1 MKVPAVTPTSAE
13 NLTART
19 ATQPDSTPRH
29 SIAVVARRTG
39 LSQLVLRAWERRY
52 GVVLP
57 GRTDTG
63 RRRYSDLDIE
73 RLRLLRVLTAADHR
87 IGEVANQPLAELRA
101 LVADLGP
108 GATSTPARPARGDGS
123 APDVDAVTAD
133 LLLGQALAA
142 VAALDDGA
150 LENVLQRATLH
161 LSRPALR
168 QDLIQPLLFRV
179 GELWRDG
186 TLRIAHEHMASN
198 IVHSFLAAAN
208 AGQVPDAGAPLLV
221 VATPLRNRHELGALM
236 AASLGLESGWAV
248 LYLGADLPAEEIASA
263 VLQRKA
269 RAVFV
274 SLIYPTGDAVVAAQ
288 LETLRRLLGPD
299 VGLLVGGAAAP
310 SYGETLAAI
319 GGRLVTTPP
328 DFADALREIL
338 N

>member
-1 MKVPAVTPTSAE
+1 V
-13 NLTART
+13 
-19 ATQPDSTPRH
+19 PRH

-39 LSQLVLRAWERRY
+39 LTQLVLRAWERRY

-57 GRTDTG
+57 GRTDAG

-73 RLRLLRVLTAADHR
+73 RLTLLRVLTSADHR
-87 IGEVANQPLAELRA
+87 IGDVANLPQVELRK

-108 GATSTPARPARGDGS
+108 GAMPAPVRPARVDGP
-123 APDVDAVTAD
+123 APASGVVTAD
-133 LLLGQALAA
+133 MLLGQALVA
-142 VAALDDGA
+142 VAALDAGA
-150 LENVLQRATLH
+150 LENVLSQATLH

-168 QDLIQPLLFRV
+168 QDLILPLLFRV

-208 AGQVPDAGAPLLV
+208 AGQVPDSGAPLLI

-248 LYLGADLPAEEIASA
+248 LYLGADLPAEEIAAA
-263 VLQRKA
+263 VAQRQA

-288 LETLRRLLGPD
+288 LEVLRRLLGSE
-299 VGLLVGGAAAP
+299 VGILVGGAAAP
-310 SYGETLAAI
+310 SYGETLVAI
-319 GGRLVTTPP
+319 CGRLVTTPP
-328 DFADALREIL
+328 DFAEALQEIL

>member
-1 MKVPAVTPTSAE
+1 MTPTSAG
-13 NLTART
+13 TPPVTPAP
-19 ATQPDSTPRH
+19 QPDVAPRH

-39 LSQLVLRAWERRY
+39 LTQLVLRAWERRY

-73 RLRLLRVLTAADHR
+73 RLTLLRVLTAADHR
-87 IGEVANQPLAELRA
+87 IGEVANLPLAELRA

-108 GATSTPARPARGDGS
+108 GAMPAPVRPARVDGP
-123 APDVDAVTAD
+123 APAVDVVTAD
-133 LLLGQALAA
+133 MLLGQALAA
-142 VAALDDGA
+142 VAALDAGA
-150 LENVLQRATLH
+150 LENVLSQATLH

-168 QDLIQPLLFRV
+168 QELIRPLLCQV
-179 GELWRDG
+179 GELWRQG

-208 AGQVPDAGAPLLV
+208 ASQMPDSGAPLLI

-248 LYLGADLPAEEIASA
+248 LYLGAELPAEEIAA
-263 VLQRKA
+263 AAAQRQA

-299 VGLLVGGAAAP
+299 VGLLVGGAAAS

-319 GGRLVTTPP
+319 GGRLVATPP
-328 DFADALREIL
+328 DFADALHEIL